1 MEMHFLSEKER
12 RELNAQRR
20 DERDKVSSSPDCHL
34 EQTREPCAYVEER
47 KMRKVRDTRILNG
60 DMSPV

>member
-20 DERDKVSSSPDCHL
+20 DERESRAHML
-34 EQTREPCAYVEER
+34 EER